1 MSRFHLAALA
11 LALVV
16 PALVE
21 DVHAGGVPA
30 ARTHS
35 GDDLKA
41 IFSQRLGVE
50 VSSVKPTP
58 IDGLYEVRADGQ
70 IVYLT
75 GDARYALQGSLIDL
89 EARRNLT
96 EDARAEV
103 RRAELAALAT
113 GGTLDFPAK
122 GEQKHVI
129 YIFTDVDCGYCRKL
143 HQEVPKLNQAGVTV
157 RYLAYPRAGLDS
169 EAYRTMASV
178 WCAAD
183 PQATLTAA
191 KGGAAVPEKSCD
203 NPVKAHFEMGNRMGV
218 QGTPSILLE
227 DGTELGGYAPAD
239 QIVQALNQKR

>member
-1 MSRFHLAALA
+1 MSRLCLPTLA
-11 LALVV
+11 LTLAVASAASADDALS
-16 PALVE
+16 
-21 DVHAGGVPA
+21 GVF
-30 ARTHS
+30 
-35 GDDLKA
+35 GK
-41 IFSQRLGVE
+41 RLGTAVT
-50 VSSVKPTP
+50 SVKPTP

-70 IVYLT
+70 IVYMT
-75 GDARYALQGSLIDL
+75 ADARYAFQGSLIDL

-103 RRAELAALAT
+103 RRGELAAYAT
-113 GGTLDFPAK
+113 GGTLDFPAR
-122 GEQKHVI
+122 GERKHVI

-157 RYLAYPRAGLDS
+157 RYFAYPRAGLES

-178 WCAAD
+178 WCADD
-183 PQATLTAA
+183 PQAALTAA
-191 KGGAAVPEKSCD
+191 KGGAAVPDKTCE
-203 NPVKAHFEMGNRMGV
+203 NPVKAHFDMGNRIGV